1 MTESPASGPPD
12 PAAPDPSAPSG
23 TAGALTGLSEL
34 IAQRRVLVC
43 CGAGGV
49 GKTTVAA
56 GLGVAAAAAGR
67 RAVVVTIDP
76 ARRLADAIGIPE
88 LGNQPTEVFRPAG
101 ADGVLA
107 AMMLDTKATFDGV
120 VNRFAASPAQAEA
133 IMANPFYR
141 NISTTLSGVQDYMAA
156 EKLLDLHDSGLW
168 DLIVVDTPP
177 TRDALAF
184 LEAPRLLTRLLDNPV
199 YQVVTAPGRGA
210 FRLVGA
216 AARTVLRPLSKV
228 VGATVVDDAVAFFRG
243 FEGMEQGFR
252 NRASRALALLG
263 GPGAAFVLVSSAR
276 ADAVAEAGWFAD
288 RVGAA
293 GFAIDAV
300 VANRVSPPTRLS
312 EAEAAGLAERL
323 AGTDLAGAALAL
335 AELAAAGAGE
345 RPRISALAGL
355 SADGPVAEVPQLPS
369 DVSDLAGLQ
378 EVAGHLT
385 ARP

>member
-1 MTESPASGPPD
+1 MTGPPPPSRASGGG
-12 PAAPDPSAPSG
+12 G
-23 TAGALTGLSEL
+23 TGRCGAVTGLSTL
-34 IAQRRVLVC
+34 ITQRRVLVC

-56 GLGVAAAAAGR
+56 GLGVAAAVAGR

-76 ARRLADAIGIPE
+76 ARRLADAIGIPH
-88 LGNQPTEVFRPAG
+88 LGNQPAEVFRPEDSG
-101 ADGVLA
+101 GVLA

-120 VNRFAASPAQAEA
+120 VSRFAASPEQAEA
-133 IMANPFYR
+133 IIANPFYG
-141 NISTTLSGVQDYMAA
+141 NVSATLSGTQDYMAV

-199 YQVVTAPGRGA
+199 YQMVTAPGRGA
-210 FRLVGA
+210 LRLVGG
-216 AARTVLRPLSKV
+216 AARTVLRRLSRV
-228 VGATVVDDAVAFFRG
+228 VGAAVVDDAVAFFRG

-252 NRASRALALLG
+252 NRAARALALLG
-263 GPGAAFVLVSSAR
+263 GPGASFVLVASAR
-276 ADAVAEAGWFAD
+276 ADALDEASWFAD
-288 RVGAA
+288 RAAAA

-300 VANRVSPPTRLS
+300 VVNRVSPPTRLS
-312 EAEAAGLAERL
+312 RAEADELAERL
-323 AGTDLAGAALAL
+323 SGAELAGPARALE
-335 AELAAAGAGE
+335 ELAAAGAGE
-345 RPRISALAGL
+345 RTRISALAGL
-355 SADGPVAEVPQLPS
+355 GGGGPVTEVPQLAS

-378 EVAGHLT
+378 AVAGHLA